1 MALLNKRNITRLDKS
16 RNRVHE
22 SVDATYT
29 SFLDSN
35 GEKYL
40 QIDTYGTDNRK
51 IKDKVSQS
59 FQFDRAT
66 GEFLIELLKRELD
79 LND

>member
-22 SVDATYT
+22 SVDVTYT
-29 SFLDSN
+29 SFLGSN

-40 QIDTYGTDNRK
+40 QIDTYGTDSRE

-66 GEFLIELLKRELD
+66 GEFLIELLKKELD